1 MIDMLIRLAGLLT
14 ITCLG
19 ILITIIIQDAFGV
32 VRNGLEGDDE
42 FNEDED

>member
-1 MIDMLIRLAGLLT
+1 MIDMLIRFAGLLT
-14 ITCLG
+14 ITALG
-19 ILITIIIQDAFGV
+19 ILITMIIQDAFGV